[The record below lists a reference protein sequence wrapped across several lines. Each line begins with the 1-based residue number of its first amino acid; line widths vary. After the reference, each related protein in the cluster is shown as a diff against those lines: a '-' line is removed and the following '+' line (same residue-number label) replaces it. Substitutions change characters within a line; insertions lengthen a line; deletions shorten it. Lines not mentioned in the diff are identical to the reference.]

1 MELNFKKT
9 SAKDRYKLLMSSVMP
24 RPIALTTSKDSKGV
38 INAAP
43 FSYFNV
49 MSATPPVLVMG
60 VDSRSQGIF
69 KDTVQN
75 IRDTEEFVVNLVSE
89 EMAERMNICA
99 VDFPAGVSELDMSGL
114 TSVASTQ
121 VSVPRIAESPVN
133 LECTM
138 RMAIDIGSGRTIVVG
153 DIVHYHIRDDLIDA
167 DKLYIAGE
175 RMHLIGRMHGKGW
188 YARTSD
194 LFLMERTTVDEVRA
208 KKRAKKT

>member
-24 RPIALTTSKDSKGV
+24 RPIALTTSKDSTGV